1 MIFTAST
8 MRLQYITT
16 LLRLHTRDEVL
27 LIRRVI
33 VLTTPLHHRGK
44 ISSSLESS
52 YTKERETKAYKHSH
66 VVDCGEMQFLHFRLS
81 SGQILDHGVFA

>member
-52 YTKERETKAYKHSH
+52 YTTERETKAYKHSH

>member
-8 MRLQYITT
+8 IRLQYITT
-16 LLRLHTRDEVL
+16 LLRLHTWDEVL

-52 YTKERETKAYKHSH
+52 YSKETVRDPYKHSH
-66 VVDCGEMQFLHFRLS
+66 VVDCGEMQLLHFRLTA
-81 SGQILDHGVFA
+81 GQILDHGVFA